1 MSNRKEDNGY
11 RKSKEKSNRSLRS
24 EKSTDL
30 EKKIFKIASLGAI
43 VTGILACLSSVG
55 VGLSLI
61 MLGTMV
67 FSEL

>member
-1 MSNRKEDNGY
+1 MSRRKEDNSY
-11 RKSKEKSNRSLRS
+11 RKSKETSNRGLRS

-43 VTGILACLSSVG
+43 AAGALACLTSVG

>member
-1 MSNRKEDNGY
+1 MSKRKEDDSY
-11 RKSKEKSNRSLRS
+11 RKSKETSNRGLRS
-24 EKSTDL
+24 EKGIDL

-43 VTGILACLSSVG
+43 FTGALACLSSVG